1 MALIKIGP
9 MKSWFFIIPF
19 LATLSLAAQNYPPKD
34 WQIKTAVLAA
44 PEHEREN
51 ATVMG
56 YTSDGELTILREG
69 SNDLIC
75 LADDP
80 ARRGF
85 SVACYHESL
94 EPFMAR
100 GRALRAEGK
109 KNKEIFQIR
118 EDEVKAGKLEMPDRA
133 LLGVTTGQVN
143 ESTQEIEKVFTRWV
157 FYIPFATAEMTG
169 LPPAPAGPG
178 APWIMDAGTHRAH
191 IMITPPKNK

>member
-1 MALIKIGP
+1 MQ
-9 MKSWFFIIPF
+9 SWFVIIP
-19 LATLSLAAQNYPPKD
+19 LSVTLSLAAQNYPPKD

-56 YTSDGELTILREG
+56 YTSDGELTILRAG

-80 ARRGF
+80 ARKGF

-100 GRALRAEGK
+100 GRVLRAEGK
-109 KNKEIFQIR
+109 RNKEIFQIR
-118 EDEVKAGKLEMPDRA
+118 EDEV
-133 LLGVTTGQVN
+133 
-143 ESTQEIEKVFTRWV
+143 
-157 FYIPFATAEMTG
+157 
-169 LPPAPAGPG
+169 
-178 APWIMDAGTHRAH
+178 
-191 IMITPPKNK
+191 

>member
-1 MALIKIGP
+1 MR
-9 MKSWFFIIPF
+9 SWSVIIPF
-19 LATLSLAAQNYPPKD
+19 LATLSLAAQSYAPKD

-44 PEHEREN
+44 PEYEREN

-56 YTSDGELTILREG
+56 YTSDGELTVPREG

-80 ARRGF
+80 ARKGF
-85 SVACYHESL
+85 SVACNHESL
-94 EPFMAR
+94 ESFMDR
-100 GRALRAEGK
+100 GRALRAKGK
-109 KNKEIFQIR
+109 TNKEIFQIR

-133 LLGVTTGQVN
+133 LLVVTT
-143 ESTQEIEKVFTRWV
+143 
-157 FYIPFATAEMTG
+157 A